1 MVHLRY
7 SKQLGPKPRIELHFQ
22 SCLIKVEDVQSL
34 QSQMQIVLQEVR
46 ILLRCYLR
54 NCMRATKANTI
65 YCIVVNMSS
74 GAIQH
79 QLRAQR
85 DGHHVRSDLHK
96 YFVTI
101 CDDTQYF
108 IFEQRQIHVKSL
120 EIPVLI
126 DTLLNYSSFSCIN
139 AKSKIICYDSHW
151 SKT

>member
-1 MVHLRY
+1 MQYQESSVLINIAQNMHFHVQQHFLTNSLKR
-7 SKQLGPKPRIELHFQ
+7 QHRIEQHIQ

-101 CDDTQYF
+101 CDDTQ
-108 IFEQRQIHVKSL
+108 RLSNKKWHNLKS
-120 EIPVLI
+120 
-126 DTLLNYSSFSCIN
+126 Y
-139 AKSKIICYDSHW
+139 
-151 SKT
+151 